1 VEVFVMKTLIHA
13 RYNGKVLVPEEPL
26 ELEEGQRVTMLLV
39 DPTQQTEGLSVE
51 EKIAALKQF
60 VEGGVHGVNLPLE
73 ALSRE
78 SIYED

>member
-1 VEVFVMKTLIHA
+1 MKTLIHA